1 MPAPH
6 AEQEV
11 ELDKP
16 RMLEYL
22 PVTQPTQAV
31 EALAVWY
38 EPAAHGVHAE
48 APATPK
54 LPPPQATQT
63 VDEAAPVTMAYLPAA
78 QALQESDPV
87 LRSDQN
93 INIMMFTCFTVD
105 MRIVY

>member
-1 MPAPH
+1 M
-6 AEQEV
+6 V
-11 ELDKP
+11 
-16 RMLEYL
+16 EYL
-22 PVTQPTQAV
+22 PATQPTQPV

-63 VDEAAPVTMAYLPAA
+63 VDEVEPVTVAYLPPA

-87 LRSDQN
+87 LRSDRN
-93 INIMMFTCFTVD
+93 INRRIFTCLTVD